1 MDDATTEYT
10 DLRLKL
16 SAFLRSSRH
25 YTPEQ
30 LLSNPAFNVEDMP
43 EERAILLSRIGQH
56 AKALTIYV
64 HKMGEDGEQLAE
76 EYCRDNYDPAVEMH
90 RDVQNLHID
99 MLRQFELQQRHL
111 VGALEQ
117 FTSRFASLVAENEAL
132 RNENEVLRNI
142 D

>member
-56 AKALTIYV
+56 AKALSVTTI
-64 HKMGEDGEQLAE
+64 
-76 EYCRDNYDPAVEMH
+76 
-90 RDVQNLHID
+90 VQMATCNANLHGQAKR
-99 MLRQFELQQRHL
+99 MS
-111 VGALEQ
+111 A
-117 FTSRFASLVAENEAL
+117 
-132 RNENEVLRNI
+132 
-142 D
+142 

>member
-30 LLSNPAFNVEDMP
+30 LLSNPAFL
-43 EERAILLSRIGQH
+43 A
-56 AKALTIYV
+56 AL
-64 HKMGEDGEQLAE
+64 A
-76 EYCRDNYDPAVEMH
+76 DPAFLE
-90 RDVQNLHID
+90 
-99 MLRQFELQQRHL
+99 
-111 VGALEQ
+111 ALKDPK
-117 FTSRFASLVAENEAL
+117 FVHAASLQETCRQLGVT
-132 RNENEVLRNI
+132 V